1 MSRAG
6 TGARD
11 QVSRLLTLVPLLHA
25 RGELPVAEAAEV
37 LGTTP
42 QQVVKD
48 LKVLWM
54 CGLPGGYPD
63 DLIDIDMDSL
73 TTAEGDGTIRV
84 WNADYLAKPVRLAPR
99 EASALAVAL
108 RAMRETADARA
119 RAVVDRALAKLRGAV
134 REGERDLGVELAPA
148 TPVAHGVLT
157 ELRSALGQGRQ
168 VSLEYWVPS
177 RDERTR
183 RLVDPLRVSVV
194 DGTAYLEAHCTSAD
208 DLRVFRLDRVL
219 DLEVRETPVGS
230 HQHDLSTPL
239 AERLFIPDAQAPTV
253 ALDLAPRARWVASY
267 FPVEEVTE
275 NADGGLRVVLAVRDM
290 AWVRQLVLRLA
301 PDARF
306 VRGTEAPEAAAS
318 DALADNTLGEARRA
332 LALYSEDDISG
343 AQPG

>member
-25 RGELPVAEAAEV
+25 RGELPVAEAAEL

-63 DLIDIDMDSL
+63 DLIDVDMDAL
-73 TTAEGDGTIRV
+73 TAEEGDGTIRV
-84 WNADYLAKPVRLAPR
+84 WNADYLAKPVRLAPT
-99 EASALAVAL
+99 EASALVVAL
-108 RAMRETADARA
+108 RAMRETADADA
-119 RAVVDRALAKLRGAV
+119 RSVVDRALAKLHGAV
-134 REGERDLGVELAPA
+134 REGEDVPGVELAPA
-148 TPVAHGVLT
+148 APVVQDVVT
-157 ELRSALGQGRQ
+157 TLRSAVEAGRQ
-168 VSLEYWVPS
+168 VRLEYWVPT
-177 RDERTR
+177 RDERTD

-194 DGTAYLEAHCTSAD
+194 DGMGYLEAHCTSAQ

-219 DLEVRETPVGS
+219 DLEVLDSPVGS
-230 HQHDLSTPL
+230 QEHDLSTPV
-239 AERLFIPDAQAPTV
+239 AARLFAPDAEAPTV

-267 FPVEEVTE
+267 FPVEEASE
-275 NADGGLRVVLAVRDM
+275 NEDGGLRVVLAVRDE
-290 AWVRQLVLRLA
+290 AWLRQLVLRLA

-306 VRGTEAPEAAAS
+306 VREADATQTVEEAQ
-318 DALADNTLGEARRA
+318 RA
-332 LALYSEDDISG
+332 LALYAGDDISG
-343 AQPG
+343 AQSG